1 MTDQNK
7 NPKPFTPEEEE
18 DFWLELGPPSA
29 YVGLDAYQTARREG
43 DASPDGKR
51 LGFTGAEPKNTA
63 VLPDTDTARAAFPP
77 MAGYPDQNKGRRS
90 QNLCFAAASSVF
102 YLWENQPLFQRW

>member
-7 NPKPFTPEEEE
+7 NPKSFTPEEEE

-43 DASPDGKR
+43 DASPDCKR
-51 LGFTGAEPKNTA
+51 LGFTGSEPKNTA
-63 VLPDTDTARAAFPP
+63 VLPETENSLDDIPP
-77 MAGYPDQNKGRRS
+77 MDR
-90 QNLCFAAASSVF
+90 
-102 YLWENQPLFQRW
+102 